1 MDSRERLNQELD
13 IIKRWEQ
20 EQKDTVWWDK
30 LGRLPFALLDRV
42 LPKGLKDKLATALN
56 EVGKF
61 VQDGGKYLVQPSQ
74 IVKLLQEEASKAGYL
89 NSSTDS
95 SEDQPAEH
103 STEHSTEHPVD
114 SSAVLSADYSF
125 ATEQRGKK
133 VNSSQEIVQ
142 QLPLDVL
149 DQAAQHITERRVKFA
164 AAQGATTG
172 IGGAVTMIAD
182 IPLVLGL
189 SLKVLQE
196 MALCYGFDPD
206 EPQERVFIVKCLQY
220 SSADIV
226 GKQAILEE
234 LVDYDNPERQ
244 VQIIPQIQGWRE
256 VVLSYQESFG
266 WKKLF
271 QLVPIAGMWF
281 GSVSNRNTIRDV
293 AEAGQMLYKKRLIL
307 QRLDEAN
314 S

>member
-1 MDSRERLNQELD
+1 MHKQGGYNMDSRETLNQELEV
-13 IIKRWEQ
+13 IMRWEQ
-20 EQKDTVWWDK
+20 EQKDTAWWDK

-42 LPKGLKDKLATALN
+42 MPKGLKDKLATALN
-56 EVGKF
+56 EVGQF

-74 IVKLLQEEASKAGYL
+74 VANLLKEEAAKAGC
-89 NSSTDS
+89 
-95 SEDQPAEH
+95 EDPSADH
-103 STEHSTEHPVD
+103 
-114 SSAVLSADYSF
+114 SAVHSVDHSF
-125 ATEQRGKK
+125 DIGERGKK
-133 VNSSQEIVQ
+133 NDSTRKIVQ
-142 QLPLDVL
+142 QLPLQVL

-226 GKQAILEE
+226 GKQAILDE

-244 VQIIPQIQGWRE
+244 VQIISQIQGWRE

-293 AEAGQMLYKKRLIL
+293 AEAGKMLYKKRLIL
-307 QRLDEAN
+307 QRLDEAI

>member
-20 EQKDTVWWDK
+20 EQKDTAWWDK

-74 IVKLLQEEASKAGYL
+74 IVKLLQEEAAKAGYL
-89 NSSTDS
+89 DSSTDS
-95 SEDQPAEH
+95 SEDQPAGH

-244 VQIIPQIQGWRE
+244 VQIISQIQGWRE

>member
-20 EQKDTVWWDK
+20 EQKDTAWWDK

-74 IVKLLQEEASKAGYL
+74 IVKLLQEEAAKAGYL
-89 NSSTDS
+89 DS
-95 SEDQPAEH
+95 SEDQPAGH

-149 DQAAQHITERRVKFA
+149 DQAAQLITEHRVKFA

-244 VQIIPQIQGWRE
+244 VQIISQIQGWRE

>member
-20 EQKDTVWWDK
+20 EQKDTAWWDK

-42 LPKGLKDKLATALN
+42 LPKSLKDKLATALN

-74 IVKLLQEEASKAGYL
+74 IVKLLQEEADKAGYL
-89 NSSTDS
+89 NSSTES

-103 STEHSTEHPVD
+103 LTGYSTEHPVD
-114 SSAVLSADYSF
+114 SSAVLSADYSS
-125 ATEQRGKK
+125 ATEQRVKNI
-133 VNSSQEIVQ
+133 NSSQEIVQ

-196 MALCYGFDPD
+196 MALCYGFDPN

-244 VQIIPQIQGWRE
+244 VQIISQIQGWRE

>member
-1 MDSRERLNQELD
+1 MDKQGGYIMDSRETLNQELEV
-13 IIKRWEQ
+13 IMRWEQ
-20 EQKDTVWWDK
+20 EQKDTAWWDK

-42 LPKGLKDKLATALN
+42 MPKGLRDKLAKALN
-56 EVGKF
+56 EVGQF

-74 IVKLLQEEASKAGYL
+74 VVKLLKEEAAKTGYS
-89 NSSTDS
+89 NSSV
-95 SEDQPAEH
+95 DQSAEH
-103 STEHSTEHPVD
+103 STDHSVD
-114 SSAVLSADYSF
+114 HSF
-125 ATEQRGKK
+125 DTGERGKK
-133 VNSSQEIVQ
+133 ADSSREVVQ
-142 QLPLDVL
+142 QLPLHVL

-244 VQIIPQIQGWRE
+244 VQIISQIQGWRE
-256 VVLSYQESFG
+256 VILSFQESFG

-293 AEAGQMLYKKRLIL
+293 AETGHMLYKKRLIL
-307 QRLDEAN
+307 HRLDGTN